1 MRRQWVLPFGVV
13 AAMVVLTPTAFGT
26 RSTPSALGWTA
37 ILIGAICLLM
47 LLALVEHLTPPSD
60 RTDADAGEATA
71 PGAPRPSAGAVATAS
86 GPARAS
92 GEIPPDERVSS
103 SRS

>member
-13 AAMVVLTPTAFGT
+13 AAMVVLTPTAIGT

-47 LLALVEHLTPPSD
+47 LLALVERLTPPPH

-71 PGAPRPSAGAVATAS
+71 PGAPRPSASVAATAC
-86 GPARAS
+86 AS
-92 GEIPPDERVSS
+92 GEIPPPDERVSS